1 VALTESPY
9 QRAVA
14 AIEAVSWRG
23 MKPGLERTEAVLAAL
38 GNPQQTMRGVL
49 VAGTNGKG
57 SVCAVVD
64 SVLRAASLHTVLLTK
79 PHLVS
84 YRERIVIDGEWIDEA
99 GFAGVV
105 DAVTAVTAALDEEL
119 QPTGFEMLTAAGIL
133 AAANAGAGALVC
145 EVGLGGRLDSTNVLD
160 LGVAAVTNVGL
171 DHQQHLGDTV
181 TAIARE
187 KAAIIKRGDIAITG
201 AAEPAL
207 SVVRERCEQMGAPL
221 HAVDVP
227 ALTSRSLGRQGV
239 EVDTVFDGS
248 PVLLHSPLIG
258 RFQAGNLA
266 VAAAVCDELRRNGMP
281 IDVAALQAGC
291 RTARWRGR
299 MQWID
304 GTPPVLVDGA
314 HNPDGMRAMTA
325 SLDDIRGPGRLAV
338 VFAAMRD
345 KDIASM
351 ADTLRGARPDAVFT
365 TAPSVARAADPAEL
379 AALFG
384 GAARAVAGSDAALDE
399 ARSAAGRD
407 GLVVACGSLFL
418 AGEVLSL
425 LGA

>member
-1 VALTESPY
+1 
-9 QRAVA
+9 
-14 AIEAVSWRG
+14 
-23 MKPGLERTEAVLAAL
+23 
-38 GNPQQTMRGVL
+38 
-49 VAGTNGKG
+49 
-57 SVCAVVD
+57 
-64 SVLRAASLHTVLLTK
+64 
-79 PHLVS
+79 
-84 YRERIVIDGEWIDEA
+84 
-99 GFAGVV
+99 
-105 DAVTAVTAALDEEL
+105 
-119 QPTGFEMLTAAGIL
+119 
-133 AAANAGAGALVC
+133 
-145 EVGLGGRLDSTNVLD
+145 
-160 LGVAAVTNVGL
+160 
-171 DHQQHLGDTV
+171 
-181 TAIARE
+181 
-187 KAAIIKRGDIAITG
+187 
-201 AAEPAL
+201 
-207 SVVRERCEQMGAPL
+207 
-221 HAVDVP
+221 
-227 ALTSRSLGRQGV
+227 
-239 EVDTVFDGS
+239 
-248 PVLLHSPLIG
+248 
-258 RFQAGNLA
+258 
-266 VAAAVCDELRRNGMP
+266 
-281 IDVAALQAGC
+281 
-291 RTARWRGR
+291 